1 MKPFFLLLFLFSFAI
16 SSSTA
21 QSYIRDES
29 YQDKDFLAF
38 KLELVRILM
47 QKDKKALDKIIAKD
61 IQLFKY
67 SKGTPEEFNQSYFDL
82 NTYDHTN
89 NSPFWEQAL
98 RLVSFGFRKAKFD
111 ETEKEKGYTKVFY
124 APSFNRDFN
133 FHHSGDY
140 ETFSSKTLILG
151 DRVNVRAEPSI
162 TAKVI
167 AQLSHQVVAFKHPIE
182 DAWQPEIRN
191 KYDLEGDDKYW
202 YEIKLDNGK
211 VGYVIEDY
219 VAAGHDLDF
228 RIAKTSKGWKIIAYY
243 LPGRC

>member
-1 MKPFFLLLFLFSFAI
+1 MKTFVLFLLL
-16 SSSTA
+16 STFMLSTVSA
-21 QSYIRDES
+21 QSYVRDES
-29 YQDKDFLAF
+29 YQDKDFLTF

-61 IQLFKY
+61 IKLFKY
-67 SKGTPEEFNQSYFDL
+67 SEGSSEDFNQSYFDA
-82 NTYDHTN
+82 NTYGDAQ
-89 NSPFWEQAL
+89 NSPFWERAL
-98 RLVSFGFRKAKFD
+98 RLVSFGFRKAKLN
-111 ETEKEKGYTKVFY
+111 ETEKAKGYTKVFY
-124 APSFNRDFN
+124 APSFNKDFN
-133 FHHSGDY
+133 FHHSGNY
-140 ETFSSKTLILG
+140 ETFGGKTFILG

-167 AQLSHQVVAFKHPIE
+167 AQLSYQIVPFKHPIE

-191 KYDLEGDDKYW
+191 KYDLEGNEKYW

-219 VAAGHDLDF
+219 IAAGYDIDF
-228 RIAKTSKGWKIIAYY
+228 RVAKTSKGWKIIAYY